1 MKQQFLLNRI
11 TFYLALKL
19 KTQTTMPQIM
29 KKRIYQFA
37 FSNYIQGSLY
47 TMPGESYPFAFTVI
61 SMALTRLVWNP
72 VEVCNVKS

>member
-1 MKQQFLLNRI
+1 
-11 TFYLALKL
+11 
-19 KTQTTMPQIM
+19 MPQIM